1 MWNDG
6 FPLAFAGIRE
16 VSRHRSR
23 PTQADRS
30 RVSCRTPFA
39 PDPICDG
46 LQKFVA
52 IPPASGHA
60 TDGRVAEYTKTTVA
74 ALRATRN
81 RSPENSAEFGFGAG
95 WRRKT
100 ASRHCRDVSRPR

>member
-16 VSRHRSR
+16 FSRHCPR

-30 RVSCRTPFA
+30 RVLCRTPFA
-39 PDPICDG
+39 RDPISDG
-46 LQKFVA
+46 SQKFLAVS
-52 IPPASGHA
+52 PASGHA
-60 TDGRVAEYTKTTVA
+60 TDGPVAEYTMTTTIV
-74 ALRATRN
+74 LRETRN
-81 RSPENSAEFGFGAG
+81 RSPENSVEFGFGAG

-100 ASRHCRDVSRPR
+100 ASRHCR